1 MEGKK
6 LTRPQ
11 NNKMLAGVCAGIANY
26 FGLDPTLIRVA
37 YALLTVFTAF
47 AGVIVYLLLWIIIS
61 EEQKHTTMSKVETIG
76 GAGYTAGELI
86 RLLINH
92 PDVEIRFINSSSN
105 AGNKITDVHEGLY
118 GETDLVFTDELPLD
132 EIDVL
137 FFCTAHGDTRKF
149 MESHNLPEE
158 LKIIDLSMD
167 YRIASE
173 DHDFVYGLP
182 ELNRRTICHSKHIA
196 NPGCF
201 ATCIQLA
208 LLPLAKHLMLKG
220 DITVNAITGSTGAGV
235 KPGATTH
242 FSWRNN
248 NLSIYKPFTHQ
259 HLPEIRQS
267 LKQLQNSF
275 DADIT
280 FIPYRG
286 DFARGIFA
294 TTIVKTKVELPEI
307 VKMYEEYYA
316 EDSFVHIVEKSIDLK
331 QVVNTNKC
339 LIHLE
344 KHEDKLLI
352 VSCIDNLLKGASG
365 QAVHNMNL
373 MFNLEETVGLRLKPS
388 AF

>member
-1 MEGKK
+1 MIK
-6 LTRPQ
+6 
-11 NNKMLAGVCAGIANY
+11 VGI
-26 FGLDPTLIRVA
+26 
-37 YALLTVFTAF
+37 
-47 AGVIVYLLLWIIIS
+47 
-61 EEQKHTTMSKVETIG
+61 IG

-92 PDVEIRFINSSSN
+92 PDAEIHFINSSSN

-167 YRIASE
+167 YRIAGE

-182 ELNRRTICHSKHIA
+182 ELNRRTICHSSKHIA

-294 TTIVKTKVELPEI
+294 TTIVKTKVELPETKVELPEI

-365 QAVHNMNL
+365 QAVHKGASGQAVHNMNL